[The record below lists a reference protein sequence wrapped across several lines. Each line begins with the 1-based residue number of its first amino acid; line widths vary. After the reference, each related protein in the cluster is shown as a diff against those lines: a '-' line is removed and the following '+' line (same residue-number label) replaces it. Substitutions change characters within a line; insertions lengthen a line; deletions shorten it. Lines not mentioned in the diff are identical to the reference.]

1 MSKEEMVAFIKG
13 LPSNTVFTGD
23 IMQSYCGEVEGD
35 FTYKG
40 RYSGCDYGVKETKEY
55 ATMDY
60 ERAYYDLLIKYE
72 KQHTIIDSLI
82 HYIQNS

>member
-13 LPSNTVFTGD
+13 LPSNTVFVGD
-23 IMQSYCGEVEGD
+23 FMQSCCSEVEGN

-40 RYSGCDYGVKETKEY
+40 RYSCCDYGEPTS

-60 ERAYYDLLIKYE
+60 ERAFEDLLIKYE